1 MDIKHL
7 LKACGLFATDTE
19 ADSCLRLFE
28 SLRYSVK
35 EYHQD
40 AIVMFRGDQYEHLF
54 ILAEGTLS
62 AEMEDLKGRILK
74 VETLKAPD
82 KIAPGILFAEDNH
95 LPVTLRTVTA
105 ATILS
110 LPKESV
116 FAICRENRDFL
127 LSLLRDAGNK
137 IVFLAEKM
145 RLIKFSSIREKI
157 ASYLLDQAARQG
169 SNMVELKISKETM
182 SELFGVA
189 RPSLSRVFSEMTE
202 EGIIRQEG
210 RTVYILDREE
220 LELLLED

>member
-1 MDIKHL
+1 MELKPL
-7 LKACGLFATDTE
+7 LEACGLFETGTG

-28 SLRYSVK
+28 SLKYSVK
-35 EYHQD
+35 KYHPG
-40 AIVMFRGDQYEHLF
+40 AIVMFRGDRYEHLF

-62 AEMEDLKGRILK
+62 AEMEDLKGRVLK

-82 KIAPGILFAEDNH
+82 KIAPGILFAEENF
-95 LPVTLRTVTA
+95 LPVTLRTVTDT
-105 ATILS
+105 TILS
-110 LPKESV
+110 LPKDSV
-116 FAICRENRDFL
+116 YAICRENRDFL
-127 LSLLRDAGNK
+127 LSLLQDAGNK

-157 ASYLLDQAARQG
+157 ASYLLDQASRQG

-189 RPSLSRVFSEMTE
+189 RPSLSRVFSEMTD
-202 EGIIRQEG
+202 EGILRQEG
-210 RTVYILDREE
+210 RNVYILDREE

>member
-7 LKACGLFATDTE
+7 LKACGMFKNDTE
-19 ADSCLRLFE
+19 AESCLRLFD
-28 SLRYSVK
+28 SLKYSVK
-35 EYHQD
+35 KYHRG
-40 AIVMFRGDQYEHLF
+40 AIVMFRGDLYEHLF

-62 AEMEDLKGRILK
+62 AEMEDLKGRVLK

-95 LPVTLRTVTA
+95 LPVTLKTVTET
-105 ATILS
+105 TILS

-116 FAICRENRDFL
+116 FAICRENRYFL

-157 ASYLLDQAARQG
+157 ASYLLDQAERQG

-189 RPSLSRVFSEMTE
+189 RPSLSRVFSEMTD
-202 EGIIRQEG
+202 EGILRQEG
-210 RTVYILDREE
+210 RSVYILDRQE
-220 LELLLED
+220 LELLLEE